1 MMCQLNMTSTL
12 PEGNAVVKS
21 ALVVVV
27 PVVVVVVAVV
37 VVVVVVVAGLS
48 ERPHQPG

>member
-1 MMCQLNMTSTL
+1 MMCQLNMTLTL

-27 PVVVVVVAVV
+27 PVMVVV